1 MAFEYQNPADALKAE
16 QAGKDAKNKA
26 DLEKR
31 FGGDRPTLQIGL
43 NQYGELELSEVQYD
57 ANGQEISRTQK
68 FFIVEPNGKDFGI
81 YNGSQVIAKIKKLYS
96 NQEALRRSLYDKG
109 FISQKDY
116 ETKSEV
122 GLNSGILKAANEH
135 SVGEAQ
141 KYTVNGA
148 TSFAGFGNWF
158 SKRANYGSG
167 GGPEVSMV
175 ETPRPEADQDID
187 SFFNEMLGRDATA
200 AEKNDYFERLQR
212 EEKKAKRTTTSKG
225 GVSKTVDTLLTADDY
240 YRIRTDVLKP
250 SVAGTDLEKIA
261 AGNGKIAQDI
271 SELKAYANS
280 YGVRLDTKKALNEI
294 TAGMKPGSAGSLEAQ
309 KKSILEMSK
318 LLYSNLAPQIDSGL
332 KVADI
337 AGQYAAYK
345 SKILELPSESIDVF
359 DNDIQA
365 ALRNGGKAGTMSY
378 TDFEIAMR
386 RDPRWSKTQNARE
399 EASSYANSI
408 LKSFGLVG

>member
-1 MAFEYQNPADALKAE
+1 MGFTYDNPADAL
-16 QAGKDAKNKA
+16 DAKNKA

-43 NQYGELELSEVQYD
+43 NQYGELEIQEVQYD
-57 ANGQEISRTQK
+57 ANGQEIGRTIK
-68 FFIVEPNGKDFGI
+68 YFVVEPNGKDFGI

-96 NQEALRRSLYDKG
+96 NQEGLRKSLYEKG

-122 GLNSGILKAANEH
+122 GLNGGILKAANEH

-141 KYTVNGA
+141 KYTVGGA

-158 SKRANYGSG
+158 SKRPAYGSG
-167 GGPEVSMV
+167 SGGPDTTMV

-212 EEKKAKRTTTSKG
+212 EEKKAKRTTTTKG

-261 AGNGKIAQDI
+261 SGNGKIAQDI
-271 SELKAYANS
+271 SELKSYASS

-294 TAGMKPGSAGSLEAQ
+294 TAGMKPGSSGSLEAQ

-337 AGQYAAYK
+337 ANQYAAYK

>member
-16 QAGKDAKNKA
+16 QAGKEAKNKA

-43 NQYGELELSEVQYD
+43 NQYGELELSEVEYD
-57 ANGQEISRTQK
+57 ANGQEISRIQK

-81 YNGSQVIAKIKKLYS
+81 YNGSQVIAKIKKLYT

-116 ETKSEV
+116 ETKSET

-175 ETPRPEADQDID
+175 ETPRTEADQDID

-250 SVAGTDLEKIA
+250 VVAGTDLEKIA

-271 SELKAYANS
+271 SELKSYAS
-280 YGVRLDTKKALNEI
+280 AYGVRLDTKKALNEI

-309 KKSILEMSK
+309 KKSIIEMSK
-318 LLYSNLAPQIDSGL
+318 LLYSNLAPQIDAGL